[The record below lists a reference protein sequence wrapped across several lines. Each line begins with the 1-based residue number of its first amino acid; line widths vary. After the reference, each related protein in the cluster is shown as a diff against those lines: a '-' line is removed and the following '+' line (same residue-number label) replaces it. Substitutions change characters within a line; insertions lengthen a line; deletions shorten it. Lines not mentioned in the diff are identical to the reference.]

1 MGMLVVYGF
10 PVLLIVLAI
19 LSACLSFIKYM
30 QDNKTAFYN
39 YVATSAL
46 SCAVGGFLMY
56 ELWM

>member
-1 MGMLVVYGF
+1 MLVIYGA
-10 PVLLIVLAI
+10 PVLLIAIAI
-19 LSACLSFIKYM
+19 LSACLSVIKHM
-30 QDNKTAFYN
+30 QDNKSAFFN

>member
-1 MGMLVVYGF
+1 MLVIYGA
-10 PVLLIVLAI
+10 PVLLIAIAI
-19 LSACLSFIKYM
+19 LSACLSFIKHM
-30 QDNKTAFYN
+30 QDNKSAFFN